1 MKTPKIPKQQTPAP
15 APPPP
20 TIDQAQV
27 NADQADRLRRRRGRL
42 ATIFAGKRT
51 GGGAA
56 PTAAPSTLTGQ

>member
-1 MKTPKIPKQQTPAP
+1 MRTPKIPAQRTPEP

-42 ATIFAGKRT
+42 ATIFAGKS
-51 GGGAA
+51 GGGSA
-56 PTAAPSTLTGQ
+56 PTAGTNTMTGQ